1 MYVKGD
7 IPGGDYMDRGGS
19 AAEAAGLPVAR
30 PAPNGSWLDS
40 IMAMGLPGSMKLV
53 GFGRATSDTTL
64 TASIYDIVLRSLM
77 PATFESVLM
86 AKSPTCIF
94 LPQVAPSLQGTG
106 IGQRVMRRVIGEL
119 TRVGIMDIAV
129 LSPPELRS
137 FFASCGFGNDMLG
150 STTMTYLKRLP
161 PGTQPLPGSREACRT
176 QQSTTS
182 SSWCYEPP
190 PALSVALTLRR
201 HMEGILTQ
209 NH

>member
-64 TASIYDIVLRSLM
+64 TASIYDIV
-77 PATFESVLM
+77 
-86 AKSPTCIF
+86 
-94 LPQVAPSLQGTG
+94 VAPSLQGTG

-119 TRVGIMDIAV
+119 TRAGIMDIAV
-129 LSPPELRS
+129 LSPPELRCLS

-150 STTMTYLKRLP
+150 STTMSYLKRLP
-161 PGTQPLPGSREACRT
+161 PGTQPFPGSRGACRT

-182 SSWCYEPP
+182 NGWCYEPP